1 MRHPSEP
8 SDAGSPSLVGDWSTL
23 VKLRLSLLVLATTLV
38 GFLVAEPGSLEAGR
52 LGWTLLGT
60 FLAAASAS
68 TLNQAI
74 ERHHDARM
82 LRTANRPVAA
92 GRVSLSFAVIAG
104 FVLGYAGCWVLGTR
118 VNLLAAG
125 LAAMTIM
132 LYVAVY
138 TPLKRVTTVNTLVGA
153 VVGGLPPMIGWV
165 AASGSLQRGAWVL
178 AVLLFT
184 WQLPHFFALAWLHR
198 EDYER
203 GGFRMLPSAP
213 GGESLAAQTGVL
225 SSLLL
230 VPIGLMATL
239 LGLAGL
245 ASAIVSLVAGL
256 TLAWFAVAHLRK
268 LDRPTARNLFLASLA
283 YLPVVLGAMAL
294 DRGPV
299 TGTAGARGG
308 RVVIQERAAP

>member
-1 MRHPSEP
+1 MRTPSEP
-8 SDAGSPSLVGDWSTL
+8 TDAESPSLAGDWSTL

-38 GFLVAEPGSLEAGR
+38 GFLVAEPASLDGAR

-60 FLAAASAS
+60 FLAAAAASA
-68 TLNQAI
+68 LNQAI

-82 LRTANRPVAA
+82 HRTANRPVAA
-92 GRVSLSFAVIAG
+92 GRVSLSLAVIAG
-104 FVLGYAGCWVLGTR
+104 FVLGYAGCWVLGTM
-118 VNLLAAG
+118 VNLLSAG
-125 LAAMTIM
+125 LAALTIV

-153 VVGGLPPMIGWV
+153 VVGGIPPMIGWV

-178 AVLLFT
+178 ALLLFT

-213 GGESLAAQTGVL
+213 GGERLAAQTSVL

-245 ASAIVSLVAGL
+245 VSAGASLVAGL
-256 TLAWFAVAHLRK
+256 GLAWFSAAHLRR
-268 LDRPTARNLFLASLA
+268 LDRSSARNLFLASLV
-283 YLPVVLGAMAL
+283 YLPVVLGIMAV

-308 RVVIQERAAP
+308 RVIMQERAAP

>member
-1 MRHPSEP
+1 MRSPSEP
-8 SDAGSPSLVGDWSTL
+8 SDAESPSLAGDWSTL

-38 GFLVAEPGSLEAGR
+38 GFLVAEPGSLDASR
-52 LGWTLLGT
+52 LGWTLAGT

-68 TLNQAI
+68 ALNQAI

-92 GRVSLSFAVIAG
+92 GRFSLTFAVVAG
-104 FVLGYAGCWVLGTR
+104 FAMGYAGCWILGTR

-125 LAAMTIM
+125 LASLTIV

-138 TPLKRVTTVNTLVGA
+138 TPLKRITTVNTLVGA
-153 VVGGLPPMIGWV
+153 VVGGIPPMIGWV
-165 AASGSLQRGAWVL
+165 AATGALQRGAWVL
-178 AVLLFT
+178 ALLLFT

-213 GGESLAAQTGVL
+213 GGQMLAAQTSVL
-225 SSLLL
+225 ASLLL

-239 LGLAGL
+239 LGVSGL
-245 ASAIVSLVAGL
+245 ASATVSLLAGL
-256 TLAWFAVAHLRK
+256 GLTWFAVTHLRR

-283 YLPVVLGAMAL
+283 YLPVVLGALAI

-299 TGTAGARGG
+299 SGTAGARGG
-308 RVVIQERAAP
+308 RLVIQERPAP

>member
-1 MRHPSEP
+1 MRTLSEP
-8 SDAGSPSLVGDWSTL
+8 TDAESPSLAGDWSTL

-38 GFLVAEPGSLEAGR
+38 GFLVAEPASLDGAR

-60 FLAAASAS
+60 FLAAAAASA
-68 TLNQAI
+68 LNQAI

-82 LRTANRPVAA
+82 HRTANRPVAA
-92 GRVSLSFAVIAG
+92 GRVSLTFAVIAG
-104 FVLGYAGCWVLGTR
+104 FALGYAGCWVLGTR
-118 VNLLAAG
+118 VNLLSAG
-125 LAAMTIM
+125 LAALTIV

-138 TPLKRVTTVNTLVGA
+138 TPLKRITTVNTLVGA
-153 VVGGLPPMIGWV
+153 VVGGIPPLIGWV

-178 AVLLFT
+178 ALLLFT

-213 GGESLAAQTGVL
+213 GGETLAAQTSVL

-283 YLPVVLGAMAL
+283 YLPVVLRAMAL

-308 RVVIQERAAP
+308 RVVIQERTPP

>member
-1 MRHPSEP
+1 MRSPSE
-8 SDAGSPSLVGDWSTL
+8 STDAKPPSLAGDWSTL

-38 GFLVAEPGSLEAGR
+38 GFLVAEPASLDTAR

-68 TLNQAI
+68 ALNQAI

-92 GRVSLSFAVIAG
+92 GRVSMTFAVIAG
-104 FVLGYAGCWVLGTR
+104 FSMGYTGCWVLGTR
-118 VNLLAAG
+118 VNLLSAG
-125 LAAMTIM
+125 LAAVTIA
-132 LYVAVY
+132 LYAAVY
-138 TPLKRVTTVNTLVGA
+138 TPLKRITTVNTLVGA
-153 VVGGLPPMIGWV
+153 VVGGIPPMIGWV

-178 AVLLFT
+178 ALLLFT

-198 EDYER
+198 TDYER

-213 GGESLAAQTGVL
+213 GGEMLAAQTSVL
-225 SSLLL
+225 ASLLL

-245 ASAIVSLVAGL
+245 ISAVVSLLAGL
-256 TLAWFAVAHLRK
+256 GLAWFAMAHLRR
-268 LDRPTARNLFLASLA
+268 LDRATARNLFLASLV
-283 YLPVVLGAMAL
+283 YLPVALGALAI

-299 TGTAGARGG
+299 SGAAGARGG